1 MPHHHGLELAVR
13 LGLATPGQRVAPWHT
28 ASGHGAASPISPAAR
43 SELACSMLRSRHLN
57 DIQQTHALEIVKE
70 LSAASLP
77 EKEPTPLSAQLDE
90 ARRMKRDGRFS
101 SALELVEQILADHPE
116 HQPAKQLKI
125 EILERKRRFVEA
137 SELKHELG
145 RSEQAQKPVPPE
157 GEIKTS
163 IVIPTAL
170 YGQAALEH
178 CLISLAEHCNP
189 ETTELVV
196 IDNASLDDTH
206 DYLSELREKGFFRC
220 TVITNKQNAGFAA
233 SVNQGLEKAR
243 GEFACILHNDVE
255 FTGDALHQLE
265 RLMDAYTDY
274 ALIGPLARNTLN
286 PDQSLEEQSGNT
298 DDLREAEYLDSFC
311 MMLRMDTNLRM
322 DEAYRMAFFEDID
335 LCFQARAHGL
345 KVGVAT
351 GVRVEHHF
359 GTTTYAMNLDTD
371 SEAYWKNVSYFNE
384 KWNIET
390 YSEEELKS
398 RSRFDQLMTLDAIVN
413 PVYPEDEL
421 VAYFNRLFTDEVKTE
436 ILKSEHDSEILCRLV
451 HLMMVMDQREVM
463 RRLEDRLDDVE
474 LPASLAHRL
483 IRFYFNRNIYSR
495 CTHYLDRLT
504 PSQESLQSKLY
515 KLEILVNEKELDAA
529 VPMLRE
535 LLEKAP
541 SNPRLYKL
549 AGDIHRF
556 EGNEEEALS
565 FYRIAHQINPFEYS
579 PEGVE
584 ELRLKS

>member
-1 MPHHHGLELAVR
+1 
-13 LGLATPGQRVAPWHT
+13 
-28 ASGHGAASPISPAAR
+28 
-43 SELACSMLRSRHLN
+43 
-57 DIQQTHALEIVKE
+57 
-70 LSAASLP
+70 
-77 EKEPTPLSAQLDE
+77 
-90 ARRMKRDGRFS
+90 
-101 SALELVEQILADHPE
+101 
-116 HQPAKQLKI
+116 
-125 EILERKRRFVEA
+125 
-137 SELKHELG
+137 
-145 RSEQAQKPVPPE
+145 
-157 GEIKTS
+157 
-163 IVIPTAL
+163 
-170 YGQAALEH
+170 
-178 CLISLAEHCNP
+178 
-189 ETTELVV
+189 
-196 IDNASLDDTH
+196 
-206 DYLSELREKGFFRC
+206 
-220 TVITNKQNAGFAA
+220 
-233 SVNQGLEKAR
+233 
-243 GEFACILHNDVE
+243 
-255 FTGDALHQLE
+255 
-265 RLMDAYTDY
+265 
-274 ALIGPLARNTLN
+274 
-286 PDQSLEEQSGNT
+286 
-298 DDLREAEYLDSFC
+298 
-311 MMLRMDTNLRM
+311 
-322 DEAYRMAFFEDID
+322 
-335 LCFQARAHGL
+335 
-345 KVGVAT
+345 
-351 GVRVEHHF
+351 
-359 GTTTYAMNLDTD
+359 MNLDTD

-384 KWNIET
+384 KWNIGT

-398 RSRFDQLMTLDAIVN
+398 HSRFDQLLALDTIVN

-504 PSQESLQSKLY
+504 PSQKSLQSNLY
-515 KLEILVNEKELDAA
+515 KLEIFVNEKELDAA